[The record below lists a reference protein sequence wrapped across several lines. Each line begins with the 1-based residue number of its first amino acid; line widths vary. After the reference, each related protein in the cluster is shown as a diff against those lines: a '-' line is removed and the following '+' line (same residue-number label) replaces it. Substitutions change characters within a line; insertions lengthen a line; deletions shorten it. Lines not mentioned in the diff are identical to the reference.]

1 MEENAEEQITED
13 SSSEVTEAQNVD
25 EPEASSSDA
34 VETEESLLSV
44 VQDALPAEEQSEEV
58 SQEETEEEVMEA
70 QSEEATEVEAKAE
83 TDDDS
88 EDYSNVPFN
97 KHPRFQKLI
106 AEKNELK
113 ELSKKYQNDSDQYKK
128 ITDFIQAN
136 NLSAK
141 DAVEGFKIMSALRN
155 NPEEGYKMLQFHL
168 NNVGN
173 LTGKNLP
180 KDIQAKVDDGFLDE
194 DAAKE
199 LSQARASLHRE
210 RAMRE
215 QTQQRFTNASQS
227 ANETQMADAVKA
239 WGEQTLAS
247 DPDFS
252 LKQDEFNDR
261 ISAIVAERGT
271 PKSPDEV
278 VEIANS
284 AYATINE
291 RFKARQ
297 PSKQPMKSSTKGKL
311 GGVPVAEPGN
321 MRDIVSQALQME
333 T

>member
-1 MEENAEEQITED
+1 MENAEEQITED
-13 SSSEVTEAQNVD
+13 SSSEVTEAQSVD
-25 EPEASSSDA
+25 ETEASSSDA

-44 VQDALPAEEQSEEV
+44 VQDALPVDEQSEEV
-58 SQEETEEEVMEA
+58 PQEETEDEVMEV
-70 QSEEATEVEAKAE
+70 QSEETVEAEAE
-83 TDDDS
+83 DDS

-113 ELSKKYQNDSDQYKK
+113 ELSSQYKTDSEQYKK

-155 NPEEGYKMLQFHL
+155 NPEEGYKILQYHMD
-168 NNVGN
+168 NVGN
-173 LTGKNLP
+173 LTGRNIP
-180 KDIQAKVDDGFLDE
+180 KDIQAKVDDGYLDE

-215 QTQQRFTNASQS
+215 QTQKRFTNASLS
-227 ANETQMADAVKA
+227 ANEAQMSGAVKA

-278 VEIANS
+278 VQIAND

-291 RFKARQ
+291 RFKSRQ

>member
-1 MEENAEEQITED
+1 MENAEEQITED

-34 VETEESLLSV
+34 VETEESLLAV

-58 SQEETEEEVMEA
+58 SQEETEEEVMEVE
-70 QSEEATEVEAKAE
+70 SEETSEAQAE
-83 TDDDS
+83 DES

-113 ELSKKYQNDSDQYKK
+113 ELSKKYQNDSEQYKK

-180 KDIQAKVDDGFLDE
+180 KDIQEKVDDGFLDE

-215 QTQQRFTNASQS
+215 QTQKRFTNASQS
-227 ANETQMADAVKA
+227 ANETQMADAVKS
-239 WGEQTLAS
+239 WGEQTLAN

-271 PKSPDEV
+271 PKSPEEV
-278 VEIANS
+278 VQIAND

-291 RFKARQ
+291 RFKSRQ

>member
-1 MEENAEEQITED
+1 M
-13 SSSEVTEAQNVD
+13 
-25 EPEASSSDA
+25 
-34 VETEESLLSV
+34 
-44 VQDALPAEEQSEEV
+44 
-58 SQEETEEEVMEA
+58 
-70 QSEEATEVEAKAE
+70 
-83 TDDDS
+83 
-88 EDYSNVPFN
+88 
-97 KHPRFQKLI
+97 
-106 AEKNELK
+106 
-113 ELSKKYQNDSDQYKK
+113 
-128 ITDFIQAN
+128 
-136 NLSAK
+136 
-141 DAVEGFKIMSALRN
+141 
-155 NPEEGYKMLQFHL
+155 
-168 NNVGN
+168 
-173 LTGKNLP
+173 
-180 KDIQAKVDDGFLDE
+180 DE

-215 QTQQRFTNASQS
+215 QTQKRFTNASLS
-227 ANETQMADAVKA
+227 ANEAQMSGAVKA

-278 VEIANS
+278 VQIAND

-291 RFKARQ
+291 RFKSRQ

>member
-1 MEENAEEQITED
+1 MEEIAEEQIVED
-13 SSSEVTEAQNVD
+13 SSSEATEAQEVD
-25 EPEASSSDA
+25 DTEASSSDVA
-34 VETEESLLSV
+34 ETEENLLSV
-44 VQDALPAEEQSEEV
+44 VQDALPAEEEQVEEV
-58 SQEETEEEVMEA
+58 PQEETEEEEMEVK
-70 QSEEATEVEAKAE
+70 SDEETEVKTE
-83 TDDDS
+83 DDS

-113 ELSKKYQNDSDQYKK
+113 ELSNKYRNDSEQYKK

-136 NLSAK
+136 NLTAK

-155 NPEEGYKMLQFHL
+155 NPEEGYKILQHHL

-173 LTGKNLP
+173 LTGRNLP
-180 KDIQAKVDDGFLDE
+180 KDIQEKVDDGFLDE

-199 LSQARASLHRE
+199 LSQARAALYRE
-210 RAMRE
+210 RQMRE
-215 QTQQRFTNASQS
+215 QTQQRFTNASTA
-227 ANETQMADAVKA
+227 ANETQMADAVKL
-239 WGEQTLAS
+239 WGEKTLAN

-261 ISAIVAERGT
+261 ISAIVSERGV
-271 PKSPDEV
+271 PKSPEEV
-278 VEIANS
+278 VQIADD

-311 GGVPVAEPGN
+311 GGVPVPEPN
-321 MRDIVSQALQME
+321 SMRDIVSQALQAKV
-333 T
+333 

>member
-1 MEENAEEQITED
+1 MENAEEQITED
-13 SSSEVTEAQNVD
+13 SSSEVTEAQSVD
-25 EPEASSSDA
+25 ETEASSSDA

-44 VQDALPAEEQSEEV
+44 VQDALPVDEQPEEV
-58 SQEETEEEVMEA
+58 PQEETEDEVMEV
-70 QSEEATEVEAKAE
+70 QSEETEEAQAE
-83 TDDDS
+83 DDS

-113 ELSKKYQNDSDQYKK
+113 ELSSQYKTDSEQYKK

-155 NPEEGYKMLQFHL
+155 NPEEGYKILQFHM

-173 LTGKNLP
+173 LTGRNIP
-180 KDIQAKVDDGFLDE
+180 KDIQAKVDDGYLDE

-215 QTQQRFTNASQS
+215 QTQKRFTNASQS
-227 ANETQMADAVKA
+227 ANEAQMSDAVKA

-291 RFKARQ
+291 RFKSRQ

>member
-1 MEENAEEQITED
+1 MENAEEQITED

-44 VQDALPAEEQSEEV
+44 VQDALPEEEQVEEV
-58 SQEETEEEVMEA
+58 SQEEAEEEGIEV
-70 QSEEATEVEAKAE
+70 QSEKPSEVQAE
-83 TDDDS
+83 DES

-106 AEKNELK
+106 TEKNELK
-113 ELSKKYQNDSDQYKK
+113 ELSKKYQNDSEQYKK

-180 KDIQAKVDDGFLDE
+180 KDIQEKVDDGFLDE

-210 RAMRE
+210 RAMRQ

-227 ANETQMADAVKA
+227 ANETQMADAVKS
-239 WGEQTLAS
+239 WGEQTLAN

-261 ISAIVAERGT
+261 ISAIVAEHGT
-271 PKSPDEV
+271 PKSPEEV

-291 RFKARQ
+291 RFKSRQ

-311 GGVPVAEPGN
+311 GGVPIAEPTN

>member
-13 SSSEVTEAQNVD
+13 SSSEVTEAQEVD
-25 EPEASSSDA
+25 VEASSSDA

-44 VQDALPAEEQSEEV
+44 VQDALPIAEQSEEV
-58 SQEETEEEVMEA
+58 PQEETEEVMEV
-70 QSEEATEVEAKAE
+70 QSEETAEAQAE
-83 TDDDS
+83 DDS

-113 ELSKKYQNDSDQYKK
+113 ELSTQYKTDSEQYKK

-168 NNVGN
+168 DNVGT
-173 LTGKNLP
+173 LTGRNLP
-180 KDIQAKVDDGFLDE
+180 KDIQTKVDDGFLDE

-199 LSQARASLHRE
+199 LSQARANLHRE

-215 QTQQRFTNASQS
+215 QTQNRFTTASQS
-227 ANETQMADAVKA
+227 ANDEQMSDAVKA

-261 ISAIVAERGT
+261 ISAIVSERGT
-271 PKSPDEV
+271 PTSPNEV
-278 VEIANS
+278 VQIAND

-291 RFKARQ
+291 RFKSRQ

-311 GGVPVAEPGN
+311 GGVPVAEAGN

>member
-1 MEENAEEQITED
+1 MENAEEQITED

-34 VETEESLLSV
+34 VETEESLLAV

-58 SQEETEEEVMEA
+58 SQEETEEEVMEVE
-70 QSEEATEVEAKAE
+70 SEETSEAQAE
-83 TDDDS
+83 DES

-113 ELSKKYQNDSDQYKK
+113 ELSKKYQNDSEQYKK

-180 KDIQAKVDDGFLDE
+180 KDIQEKVDDGFLDE

-215 QTQQRFTNASQS
+215 QTQKRFTNASQS
-227 ANETQMADAVKA
+227 ANETQMADAVKS
-239 WGEQTLAS
+239 WGEQTLAN

-271 PKSPDEV
+271 PKSPEDV
-278 VEIANS
+278 LSIAND
-284 AYATINE
+284 AYDTINE
-291 RFKARQ
+291 RFKSRQ
-297 PSKQPMKSSTKGKL
+297 PIKQAMKSSTKGKL

-333 T
+333 A

>member
-1 MEENAEEQITED
+1 MEEIAEEQIVED
-13 SSSEVTEAQNVD
+13 SSSEATEAQEVD
-25 EPEASSSDA
+25 DSEASSSDVA
-34 VETEESLLSV
+34 ETEENLLSV
-44 VQDALPAEEQSEEV
+44 VQDALPAEEEQVEETP
-58 SQEETEEEVMEA
+58 QEETEEEVMEVE
-70 QSEEATEVEAKAE
+70 SEEKTEAQAE
-83 TDDDS
+83 DDS

-113 ELSKKYQNDSDQYKK
+113 ELSNKYRNDSEQYKK

-155 NPEEGYKMLQFHL
+155 NPEEGYKILQHHL

-173 LTGKNLP
+173 LTGRNLP
-180 KDIQAKVDDGFLDE
+180 KDIQEKVDDGFLDE

-199 LSQARASLHRE
+199 LSQARAALYRE
-210 RAMRE
+210 RQMRE
-215 QTQQRFTNASQS
+215 QTQQRFTTASAS
-227 ANETQMADAVKA
+227 ANETQMADAVRS
-239 WGEQTLAS
+239 WGEKTLAN

-278 VEIANS
+278 VKIADD

-311 GGVPVAEPGN
+311 GGVPVAEPSS
-321 MRDIVSQALQME
+321 MRDIVSQALQMDA
-333 T
+333 

>member
-1 MEENAEEQITED
+1 MENAEEQITED
-13 SSSEVTEAQNVD
+13 SSSEVTEAQSVD
-25 EPEASSSDA
+25 ETEASSSDA

-44 VQDALPAEEQSEEV
+44 VQDALPVDEQSEEV
-58 SQEETEEEVMEA
+58 PQEETEDEVMEV
-70 QSEEATEVEAKAE
+70 QSEETVEAEAE
-83 TDDDS
+83 DDS

-113 ELSKKYQNDSDQYKK
+113 ELSSQYKTDSEQYKK

-155 NPEEGYKMLQFHL
+155 NPEEGYKILQYHMD
-168 NNVGN
+168 NVGD
-173 LTGKNLP
+173 LTGRNIP
-180 KDIQAKVDDGFLDE
+180 KDIQAKVDDGYLDE

-215 QTQQRFTNASQS
+215 QTQKRFTNASQS
-227 ANETQMADAVKA
+227 ANEAQMSDAVKA

-278 VEIANS
+278 VQIAND

-291 RFKARQ
+291 RFKSRQ

>member
-1 MEENAEEQITED
+1 MENAEEQITED
-13 SSSEVTEAQNVD
+13 SSSEVTEAKID

-34 VETEESLLSV
+34 VETEENLLSV
-44 VQDALPAEEQSEEV
+44 VRDALPAEEQSEEV
-58 SQEETEEEVMEA
+58 SQEKTEEEVMEA
-70 QSEEATEVEAKAE
+70 QSEETSEVQAE
-83 TDDDS
+83 DDS

-173 LTGKNLP
+173 LTGKTLP
-180 KDIQAKVDDGFLDE
+180 KDIQEKVENGYLDE

-199 LSQARASLHRE
+199 LSQARASLQRE

-215 QTQQRFTNASQS
+215 QSQARFTNASQS
-227 ANETQMADAVKA
+227 ANEAQMADAVRA
-239 WGEQTLAS
+239 WGEQTLAN

-278 VEIANS
+278 VKIAND

-291 RFKARQ
+291 RFKSRQ

>member
-44 VQDALPAEEQSEEV
+44 VQDALPTEEQSEEV

-70 QSEEATEVEAKAE
+70 QSEETSEAQAE
-83 TDDDS
+83 DES

-106 AEKNELK
+106 AEKNEVK
-113 ELSKKYQNDSDQYKK
+113 ELSKKYQNDSEQYKK

-180 KDIQAKVDDGFLDE
+180 KDIQEKVDDGFLDE

-199 LSQARASLHRE
+199 LSQARANLHRE

-215 QTQQRFTNASQS
+215 QTQKRFTNASQS
-227 ANETQMADAVKA
+227 ANESQMADAVKS
-239 WGEQTLAS
+239 WGEQTLAN

-278 VEIANS
+278 VQIAND

-291 RFKARQ
+291 RFKSRQ

>member
-1 MEENAEEQITED
+1 MEDNAEEQITED

-44 VQDALPAEEQSEEV
+44 VQDALPEEEQVEEV
-58 SQEETEEEVMEA
+58 SQEEAEEEGIEV
-70 QSEEATEVEAKAE
+70 QSEEPSEVQAE
-83 TDDDS
+83 DES

-113 ELSKKYQNDSDQYKK
+113 ELSKKYQNDSEQYKK

-194 DAAKE
+194 EAAKE
-199 LSQARASLHRE
+199 LSQARANLHRE

-239 WGEQTLAS
+239 WGEQTLAN

-271 PKSPDEV
+271 PKSPEEV

-291 RFKARQ
+291 RFKSRQ

>member
-1 MEENAEEQITED
+1 MENAEEQITED
-13 SSSEVTEAQNVD
+13 SSSEVTEAQLVD
-25 EPEASSSDA
+25 ETEASSSDA

-44 VQDALPAEEQSEEV
+44 VQDALPVDEQSEEV
-58 SQEETEEEVMEA
+58 PQEETEDEVMEV
-70 QSEEATEVEAKAE
+70 QSEETVEAEAE
-83 TDDDS
+83 DDS

-113 ELSKKYQNDSDQYKK
+113 ELSSQYKTDSEQYKK

-155 NPEEGYKMLQFHL
+155 NPEEGYKILQYHMD
-168 NNVGN
+168 NVGN
-173 LTGKNLP
+173 LTGRNIP
-180 KDIQAKVDDGFLDE
+180 KDIQAKVDDGYLDE

-215 QTQQRFTNASQS
+215 QTQKRFTNASLS
-227 ANETQMADAVKA
+227 ANEAQMSGAVKA

-278 VEIANS
+278 VQIAND

-291 RFKARQ
+291 RFKSRQ